1 MKMQDLGIHED
12 FQKVLCVVDF
22 DNLPEEK
29 QKIALNVL
37 YFLIRNIEKSDE
49 EILSGWRIHKKITP
63 SSPMG
68 VRHGKGE

>member
-12 FQKVLCVVDF
+12 FQKVLSVVDF

-29 QKIALNVL
+29 QKIALNAL

-49 EILSGWRIHKKITP
+49 EILSGWRIHKKTQP
-63 SSPMG
+63 APMG